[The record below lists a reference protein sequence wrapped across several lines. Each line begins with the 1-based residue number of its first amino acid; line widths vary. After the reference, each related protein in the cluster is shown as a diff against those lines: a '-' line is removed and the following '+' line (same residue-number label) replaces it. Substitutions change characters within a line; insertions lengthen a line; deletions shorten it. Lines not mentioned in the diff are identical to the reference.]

1 MEISLPKKDPKKIKK
16 GMLSTENKLLY
27 IVIPF
32 MLFVFVFGYLPIAG
46 WYLAFVDY
54 QPGMQIWEMPFVGLK
69 WFRALIS
76 SQEQINIILR
86 VLKNTLGMSFLS
98 LGCSVLPMFFA
109 IALYELRSNKMRR
122 IVQTLTTGPH
132 FVSWVLVYSIVFA
145 FVSVDN
151 GVINNLLVDFGVISQ
166 PINFLLDN
174 SHMWIKMTLLGLW
187 KGVGWSAIMYLAAIN
202 GIDQE
207 LYEAAAIDGAG
218 RLKQTI
224 HITIPGL
231 LPTFFVLLLMSVANM
246 INTGM
251 DQYFVFSNAMT
262 KSSLE
267 VLDLYTYNIGI
278 GAGNFSLAT
287 VISILKS
294 VVSLTLLFSVNKV
307 SKIVR
312 GESIF

>member
-1 MEISLPKKDPKKIKK
+1 MEVSLKENGPKKVRK
-16 GMLSTENKLLY
+16 GLLSREKKLLY
-27 IVIPF
+27 TVVPF

-69 WFRALIS
+69 WFRAMIS

-86 VLKNTLGMSFLS
+86 VMKNTLGMSFLS
-98 LGCSVLPMFFA
+98 LACSVLPMIFA
-109 IALYELRSNKMRR
+109 ICLYEMRSSKLRKV
-122 IVQTLTTGPH
+122 VQTLTTGPH

-151 GVINNLLVDFGVISQ
+151 GVVNNLLLDFGVIET

-174 SHMWIKMTLLGLW
+174 SHMWIKMTLLGIW
-187 KGVGWSAIMYLAAIN
+187 KGIGWSAIMYLAAIN

-218 RLKQTI
+218 RWKQTL
-224 HITIPGL
+224 HITVPGL
-231 LPTFFVLLLMSVANM
+231 LPTFFVLLLMSVANL
-246 INTGM
+246 ISTGM

-307 SKIVR
+307 SRVVR